1 MQQNLSLKGPN
12 CCQQQQAQLII
23 LNTFRPYINW
33 LCFQF
38 GTTTLARFILQQ
50 LRTYNRVQHN
60 VSVTLQALDG
70 GAAAP
75 GCSLTLTLSF
85 LP

>member
-1 MQQNLSLKGPN
+1 MQQNLSLEGPN
-12 CCQQQQAQLII
+12 CSQQQQAKVIT
-23 LNTFRPYINW
+23 LNTFPPCINW
-33 LCFQF
+33 LYFQV
-38 GTTTLARFILQQ
+38 GTITLARFILQQ

-75 GCSLTLTLSF
+75 RCSLTLTLSF